1 MNGLS
6 SLIKR
11 RAIELGFDA
20 CGIAPSA
27 LLEEDRKH
35 YNFWIQKGNHA
46 EMHYLE
52 RHADVRPDPKRLVE
66 GAQSVI
72 SVLFNYYP
80 GEQVSKNKVKI
91 AKYAI
96 GKDYHLVIK
105 QKLSQLMQW
114 IEEVTGIS
122 GSRIFVDTAPVF
134 EKRWAQKSGLGW
146 IGKNT
151 CLINKKS
158 GSFFFIGEIMTT
170 LELEYDQPEKE
181 RCGNCSK
188 CIEACPT
195 GALSEPYSLDAR
207 KCISYL
213 TIEHKGEFSPEIPS
227 DFNNFIFGCD
237 ICQDVCPWNRFS
249 KPHDKS
255 ELIISG
261 GPESLSDEDW
271 FNIKPSEFSKTA
283 KNSAIKRAGYKNI
296 CRNLKHNFPGSVSF

>member
-6 SLIKR
+6 SLIKSK
-11 RAIELGFDA
+11 AIEFGFDT
-20 CGIAPSA
+20 CGIAPSG
-27 LLEEDRKH
+27 LLEEDRDH
-35 YNFWIQKGNHA
+35 YKLWVQEGNHA
-46 EMHYLE
+46 EMRYMEKYADIRPYPKKLLE
-52 RHADVRPDPKRLVE
+52 DAH
-66 GAQSVI
+66 SVI
-72 SVLFNYYP
+72 SVLLNYYP
-80 GEQVSKNKVKI
+80 GEQQSQNNVKI
-91 AKYAI
+91 AKYAM
-96 GKDYHLVIK
+96 GKDYHIVVK
-105 QKLSQLMQW
+105 QKLSQLMQC
-114 IEEVTGIS
+114 IKDLTGTS
-122 GSRIFVDTAPVF
+122 DARTFVDTAPVF

-151 CLINKKS
+151 CLINKKN
-158 GSFFFIGEIMTT
+158 GSFFFIGEILTS
-170 LELEYDQPEKE
+170 LELEYDTPEKE
-181 RCGNCSK
+181 RCGNCNK

-213 TIEHKGEFSPEIPS
+213 TIEHKGEFGPETPS
-227 DFNNFIFGCD
+227 DFKNFIFGCD

-261 GPESLSDEDW
+261 GPGSLSDEEW